1 MKQFLPSKNAILE
14 FSLGMLLSKQLVGV
28 AVFAKVQGPELL
40 EFYFQGSGM
49 YCQKQMSS
57 SSCLSKSRGK
67 LVMVIDMPNFN
78 LMTFFVV
85 CNKCTF
91 FAKTSFVVGRRK
103 TASDFMDLRKKKK
116 RKLDRVCSK
125 KSNVANKIGK
135 NVKFCRFK

>member
-1 MKQFLPSKNAILE
+1 
-14 FSLGMLLSKQLVGV
+14 
-28 AVFAKVQGPELL
+28 
-40 EFYFQGSGM
+40 
-49 YCQKQMSS
+49 MSS

-85 CNKCTF
+85 YNKCTF

-103 TASDFMDLRKKKK
+103 TASDFMDLRKKKNPANSTGF
-116 RKLDRVCSK
+116 VQK